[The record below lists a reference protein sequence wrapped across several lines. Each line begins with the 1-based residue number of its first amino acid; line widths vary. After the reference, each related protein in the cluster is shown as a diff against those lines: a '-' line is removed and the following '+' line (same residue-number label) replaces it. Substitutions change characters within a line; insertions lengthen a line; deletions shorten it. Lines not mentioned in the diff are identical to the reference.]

1 MLIAI
6 PIALAAAAAGL
17 LGYAS
22 TRPGTMR
29 VQRST
34 SIGSGPDAILPL
46 ISNFH
51 RWADWSPYEKLDPAM
66 TRAYAGAPS
75 GPGAVYTWKGNGKA
89 GAGRMEITDVSP
101 SAVTI
106 QLDFEKPF
114 RASNVTQFIVQPQGS
129 GTRVTWS
136 MEGPSAFVT
145 RLMGIFMD
153 LDGMIGRDF
162 ETGLANLKTL
172 AEGQAAAR

>member
-34 SIGSGPDAILPL
+34 RIAAGPDAILPL
-46 ISNFH
+46 ISDFH

-66 TRAYAGAPS
+66 TRAYTGAPS

-89 GAGRMEITDVSP
+89 GAGRMEITDVSL

-114 RASNVTQFIVQPQGS
+114 RASNVTQFIVQPQGG
-129 GTRVTWS
+129 GTSVTWS

-145 RLMGIFMD
+145 RLAGIFVN
-153 LDGMIGRDF
+153 LDRMIGRDF
-162 ETGLANLKTL
+162 ETGLANLKAL
-172 AEGQAAAR
+172 VEGQAAAR

>member
-17 LGYAS
+17 LGYAH

-34 SIGSGPDAILPL
+34 RVGARPDAILPL
-46 ISNFH
+46 ISDFH
-51 RWADWSPYEKLDPAM
+51 RWADWSPYEKLDPTM

-89 GAGRMEITDVSP
+89 GAGRMEITDVAP
-101 SAVTI
+101 SGVTI

-114 RASNVTQFIVQPQGS
+114 RASNVTRFILQPQAD
-129 GTRVTWS
+129 GTAVTWS

-145 RLMGIFMD
+145 KLTGIFVD
-153 LDGMIGRDF
+153 LDRMIGRDF
-162 ETGLANLKTL
+162 ETGLANLKAL
-172 AEGQAAAR
+172 AEQTSAR